1 VNHDIGT
8 INKNNKIE
16 NFLKPLDMTNSGN
29 LLRNI
34 NPEELYY
41 QNNNNTN
48 TKIEQKKKKLLEDFI
63 NSFNNS
69 KYIKK
74 EPSQIFPEKTNL
86 IDIIGKIYFPED
98 LFPQSEIEVTIY
110 YPRQFEAL
118 RIAYCCTYEDLIISI
133 TKSNA
138 WTDVS
143 GGKSKASFYKT
154 KDEKYLFKS
163 INKNEFNMFLEIAF
177 YYFQHIDE
185 YLFHKMP
192 SVLMK
197 ILGVYKI
204 RIKKTDKGETT
215 IENYYLM
222 MMENLNYG
230 FPKDKQKIKS
240 YDLKGSTINRYIR
253 KKEQKENLVLLDS
266 NFKEDFNNEPIP
278 LEKDLYGLLLVS
290 VYNDTLFLSK
300 MGIVDYSLLLYIND
314 KNNDKSNDKDNNLKH
329 SLIRVGIIDYIR
341 RYTWDKKLE
350 HFVKTIINGFNSP
363 TIINPK
369 DYKERFI
376 AAIQSY
382 FIGI

>member
-1 VNHDIGT
+1 MNSDPKSNNSTKKNKINRMLEAEILCKDNKPFIINISSLNKNKFKTKLSPSRKMTISRKTMNNQMTSPVLFSPKPNESEKSYLQIENDLDQIEDKIYRYYGELEFVNHDIGT

-16 NFLKPLDMTNSGN
+16 NFLKPLDMTNSAN

-48 TKIEQKKKKLLEDFI
+48 TKIEEKKKKLLEDFI

-138 WTDVS
+138 WADVS

-185 YLFHKMP
+185 YSRP
-192 SVLMK
+192 
-197 ILGVYKI
+197 
-204 RIKKTDKGETT
+204 RNNNT
-215 IENYYLM
+215 
-222 MMENLNYG
+222 
-230 FPKDKQKIKS
+230 
-240 YDLKGSTINRYIR
+240 LK
-253 KKEQKENLVLLDS
+253 
-266 NFKEDFNNEPIP
+266 NFF
-278 LEKDLYGLLLVS
+278 
-290 VYNDTLFLSK
+290 
-300 MGIVDYSLLLYIND
+300 
-314 KNNDKSNDKDNNLKH
+314 
-329 SLIRVGIIDYIR
+329 
-341 RYTWDKKLE
+341 
-350 HFVKTIINGFNSP
+350 
-363 TIINPK
+363 
-369 DYKERFI
+369 ER
-376 AAIQSY
+376 
-382 FIGI
+382 